1 MNKIIGYIRESRNE
15 LLNKVSW
22 PTWSELQESGIIV
35 VIATIIF
42 SIVIMFMDELFG
54 SILKAFYNL
63 FQ

>member
-42 SIVIMFMDELFG
+42 SIVIMLMDEFFG
-54 SILKAFYNL
+54 NILKAFYNL